1 MVQCHWKY
9 TLGTLTGTATNIQWF
24 FRYCATSYQK
34 IPEFSFVGNSQCIPK
49 YIIGNCFRWSAL
61 WRGRT
66 GFWFCFFSAM
76 SWYLV
81 ELYCYSVCRKPE
93 DCSFCTLS
101 LKGAVLCGISINSS
115 LSGHCHEKNLDGSHD
130 KEKYFE
136 HHESVTAVAEGHS
149 EGGTEDPEV
158 LTQGSARD
166 PSILRLESKSA

>member
-1 MVQCHWKY
+1 MLPSY
-9 TLGTLTGTATNIQWF
+9 NDFLGTVPPPIK
-24 FRYCATSYQK
+24 RYL
-34 IPEFSFVGNSQCIPK
+34 SFLSLVTHSV
-49 YIIGNCFRWSAL
+49 YLSAL
-61 WRGRT
+61 SVTVLGDLPCEEAEQV
-66 GFWFCFFSAM
+66 FWFCFFSAM

-93 DCSFCTLS
+93 DCSFCTS
-101 LKGAVLCGISINSS
+101 CLKGAVLCGISINSS